1 MVGEKL
7 GKNLGKCRTAKSH
20 LAGCEIEDID
30 AFIDGVKS
38 ENKDLEERTL
48 DWLGRHYGTEY
59 QGVVDMARANK
70 SLAEPLDPDG
80 EIAAQVVYALR
91 EEMALTLKDIFLRR
105 TGLGTLGDPGDGVI
119 NKVAD
124 LAAAELGWDGDRKD
138 QEIRQVKQAM
148 QVPV

>member
-1 MVGEKL
+1 L
-7 GKNLGKCRTAKSH
+7 
-20 LAGCEIEDID
+20 
-30 AFIDGVKS
+30 
-38 ENKDLEERTL
+38 
-48 DWLGRHYGTEY
+48 
-59 QGVVDMARANK
+59 ARADR

-80 EIAAQVVYALR
+80 EIAAQVVYAIR